1 MFTRI
6 SAIAAGA
13 IAAAAVFYFLLVR
26 GAASRIW
33 VQATGGGDFDW
44 PARLAWS
51 ASMALSIFAVVAL
64 AAALIAGLVETLT
77 TRSRLNR
84 LRSDPDLA
92 GHWGGADWRAAFART
107 AIQAQAEAT
116 IAGFLPAGVGVERRV
131 IIDPAM
137 LIGIEPAWV
146 ERLSLTR
153 TIAPLPLLALAA
165 GAGPALFE
173 AYRQLAWEVPLMAGI
188 AGWFAISAAHYLVRG
203 VLGWVAALCVDC
215 ARAAIHPIT
224 TAPALAFAWAA
235 NPAPAAQ
242 ADRDD
247 DSDLDVDPALSEIR
261 AGIERLL
268 SGTPGAGRD

>member
-6 SAIAAGA
+6 SAIAAGVIA
-13 IAAAAVFYFLLVR
+13 GAAAFYFLFVR
-26 GAASRIW
+26 DAASRIW
-33 VQATGGGDFDW
+33 TRAIGVGIDW

-51 ASMALSIFAVVAL
+51 ASMALVMFAFVAL
-64 AAALIAGLVETLT
+64 TAALIAGLIETMT

-84 LRSDPDLA
+84 LRFDPDLA

-153 TIAPLPLLALAA
+153 TIAPLPLLTLAA
-165 GAGPALFE
+165 AAGPALFE

-188 AGWFAISAAHYLVRG
+188 AGWFAISAALYLVRG
-203 VLGWVAALCVDC
+203 ILGLTAALCVDC

-235 NPAPAAQ
+235 NAAPAAQ